1 MSCGSQRDMSVL
13 TGTFFEFFWIECIE
27 DGFNMR

>member
-1 MSCGSQRDMSVL
+1 MSCGSQRGVSVL
-13 TGTFFEFFWIECIE
+13 TGTFLGFFWIECVE